1 MNKRERVRAALA
13 GEPVDRVPASF
24 WFHFPR
30 AQARGDAS
38 VQAHLDYYRESD
50 VDFLKIMNEHPYQPN
65 VPILKPSDWRK
76 VRPAPISSPF
86 YQYQLDEVKQIVDG
100 LQGETEA
107 IVTLFGPFSSG
118 NHASNSLVTEHMQ
131 ADPDAVSQGL
141 GAIAESL
148 AEFAVACVEAGAAGV
163 YYSAQGGEEERFSED
178 EFLQYIKPHDL
189 TILEAIQD
197 TGDFHLLHIC
207 KANVRL
213 GLYADYPSHAVN
225 WAVTKN
231 TLSIPDG
238 QKLFKRTVLGGLDDR
253 GIVVDGAPDEIQA
266 TVRAL
271 IAKVGTHGFMVGADC
286 TLPTD
291 IDVAHIRAAVEA
303 TATDKMGEG

>member
-1 MNKRERVRAALA
+1 MNKLDRVRAALA

-38 VQAHLDYYRESD
+38 VKAHLDYYRESG

-65 VPILKPSDWRK
+65 VPIVEPSDWRK

-86 YQYQLDEVKQIVDG
+86 YQYQLDEVKRIVDG
-100 LQGETEA
+100 LHGETVA

-118 NHASNSLVTEHMQ
+118 NHASNSLVTEHMKV
-131 ADPDAVSQGL
+131 DPESVSQGL

-148 AEFAVACVEAGAAGV
+148 TEFAMACVDAGAAGV
-163 YYSAQGGEEERFSED
+163 YYSAQGGEEERFTEE
-178 EFLQYIKPHDL
+178 EFLRYIKPHDL
-189 TILEAIQD
+189 AILEAIRD

-213 GLYADYPSHAVN
+213 ELYEDYPSHAVN

-231 TLSIPDG
+231 SLSIPDG

-253 GIVVDGAPDEIQA
+253 GILVGGSPEEIRA
-266 TVRAL
+266 AVRAA
-271 IAKVGTHGFMVGADC
+271 IDEGGTRGFMVGADC

-291 IDVAHIRAAVEA
+291 IDVANIRVAVEA
-303 TATDKMGEG
+303 TAS